1 MFVVCT
7 NVNGNQSLASTAE
20 WTKLR
25 VEIPVN
31 TYMRCQLKLKQIS
44 MYSEFT
50 LPHPNVLANIVELKW
65 SESNEVVRFM
75 GTFED
80 AYLPIR
86 VLHLRCVQ
94 QMDVWLGEV
103 YTQAKYVDVEY
114 RLSSSSNA
122 GVVQH
127 PDMLQFVFEVD
138 L

>member
-1 MFVVCT
+1 
-7 NVNGNQSLASTAE
+7 
-20 WTKLR
+20 
-25 VEIPVN
+25 
-31 TYMRCQLKLKQIS
+31 